1 MRIGLIAMS
10 GVRVRTEELATL
22 GVTLPGFVNRGKVI
36 ASLPSLGLLTVA
48 ALTPPDVE
56 VEYIEYDALPPED
69 EPLERFDLVGLSSF
83 TARIEATYKLA
94 DRYRAMGV
102 PVVLGG
108 LHVTLMPDEAQAHA
122 DAIVTDGAE
131 GAWPKLIE
139 DFRAGRMKKRY
150 RGLRKDVFKPDN
162 YAMPRFD
169 FLEGRPYNR
178 VTVQTSR
185 GCPINCEFCAA
196 SLRITSS
203 FQQKPVPLVIDELR
217 AATAAFESPFVEFA
231 DDNTFVNKK
240 WGKELMRQMI
250 PLNLRWFTETDISV
264 GDDPELI
271 DLMAEAG
278 CKQVLI
284 GLESPSQRGLR
295 DLDPHNWKAKRF
307 DKYLAAIS
315 RLQSA
320 GITVN
325 GTFVLG
331 LDSHTTS
338 VFSELD
344 DFITA
349 SNLLEVQLTVQTP
362 FPGTPLYHRL
372 KQDGRLLTDGFWDRC
387 TLFDVNYR
395 PAQMSVEELE
405 EGFAT
410 LATKVYSD
418 REFNRRKRHY
428 MNLTKARAQDG
439 QRSGAAA

>member
-10 GVRVRTEELATL
+10 GVRVRTEELAKL

-56 VEYIEYDALPPED
+56 VEYIEYDSLPDED
-69 EPLERFDLVGLSSF
+69 ELLERFDLVGLSSF

-108 LHVTLMPDEAQAHA
+108 LHVSLMPDEAQEHA
-122 DAIVTDGAE
+122 DAIVVNGAE
-131 GAWPKLIE
+131 GAWPQLVE
-139 DFRAGRMKKRY
+139 DFKAGRMKTRY
-150 RGLRKDVFKPDN
+150 QGLRKDVFKPDN
-162 YAMPRFD
+162 YVKPRFD
-169 FLEGRPYNR
+169 LLGGRPYNR

-203 FQQKPVPLVIDELR
+203 FQQKPVMLVLDELR
-217 AATAAFESPFVEFA
+217 AATEVFESPFVEFA

-240 WGKELMRQMI
+240 WGKELMREMA

-264 GDDPELI
+264 ADDPELI

-278 CKQVLI
+278 CKQILI
-284 GLESPSQRGLR
+284 GLESPSQGGLL

-307 DKYLAAIS
+307 DNYLSAIS
-315 RLQSA
+315 RIQAA

-338 VFSELD
+338 VFAELD
-344 DFITA
+344 DFIRA

-372 KQDGRLLTDGFWDRC
+372 KRDERLITERYWDRC

-395 PAQMSVEELE
+395 PAKMSVDELE
-405 EGFAT
+405 EGFVW
-410 LATKVYSD
+410 LASKVYSD
-418 REFNRRKRHY
+418 KDFNRRKRHY
-428 MNLTKARAQDG
+428 MDLTKARQQG
-439 QRSGAAA
+439 FAACA